1 MVKDPK
7 QIKIVLL
14 MSLIVLAGLG
24 LIVKSTNANW
34 NKSISMLNNSITA
47 GNWNDDENH
56 NLDDQADAPTGEVVI
71 NEIMWMGTIGLNPEG
86 KPIPE
91 GTDEFIELY
100 NTTNQDI
107 NIGNWAITNGKAGN
121 NDLTIP
127 ADSIIKAQSYYL
139 ITRRDV
145 VDSNF
150 ISNRDSVQ
158 SMSLQQNYHANGQ
171 LILLNE
177 NETEIDATPVIT
189 GNPQAWSAGKDELGQ
204 NPRRASMMR
213 SDPLIL
219 GTDKANWH
227 TCNIELMTDDEQTEM
242 KSHWREEAQPY
253 NCGTPGNANLSTTN
267 IPLGGSMLLIDLV
280 NTALNG
286 DTDDEDK
293 TNEERGEG
301 EAEEDSDESNP
312 DSSVVLEEENEEP
325 SDDPDL
331 TETEIEDEDTG
342 ESDERDD
349 NADEKVNEDENDEE
363 NDDETVDEDE
373 SESDENDQIEN
384 ETEDDENQIDS

>member
-34 NKSISMLNNSITA
+34 NKSILMLNNSITA

-127 ADSIIKAQSYYL
+127 ADLIIKAQSYYL

-150 ISNRDSVQ
+150 ISN
-158 SMSLQQNYHANGQ
+158 
-171 LILLNE
+171 
-177 NETEIDATPVIT
+177 
-189 GNPQAWSAGKDELGQ
+189 
-204 NPRRASMMR
+204 
-213 SDPLIL
+213 
-219 GTDKANWH
+219 
-227 TCNIELMTDDEQTEM
+227 
-242 KSHWREEAQPY
+242 
-253 NCGTPGNANLSTTN
+253 
-267 IPLGGSMLLIDLV
+267 
-280 NTALNG
+280 
-286 DTDDEDK
+286 
-293 TNEERGEG
+293 
-301 EAEEDSDESNP
+301 
-312 DSSVVLEEENEEP
+312 
-325 SDDPDL
+325 
-331 TETEIEDEDTG
+331 
-342 ESDERDD
+342 
-349 NADEKVNEDENDEE
+349 
-363 NDDETVDEDE
+363 
-373 SESDENDQIEN
+373 
-384 ETEDDENQIDS
+384 

>member
-107 NIGNWAITNGKAGN
+107 NIGNWTITNGKAGN
-121 NDLTIP
+121 NDLIIP

-171 LILLNE
+171 LVLLSE
-177 NETEIDATPVIT
+177 SKVETDATPVIT
-189 GNPQAWSAGKDELGQ
+189 GKPQAWSAGKDELGQ
-204 NPRRASMMR
+204 NPYRASMMR

-219 GTDKANWH
+219 GTDEANWH
-227 TCNIELMTDDEQTEM
+227 TCNIEMMTDDEQTEM

-293 TNEERGEG
+293 TNEEQE
-301 EAEEDSDESNP
+301 ESEKEEDFDESNS
-312 DSSVVLEEENEEP
+312 DSSDALEENKEP
-325 SDDPDL
+325 LDDPDL

-363 NDDETVDEDE
+363 NDDETMDED
-373 SESDENDQIEN
+373 ESDENDQIEN